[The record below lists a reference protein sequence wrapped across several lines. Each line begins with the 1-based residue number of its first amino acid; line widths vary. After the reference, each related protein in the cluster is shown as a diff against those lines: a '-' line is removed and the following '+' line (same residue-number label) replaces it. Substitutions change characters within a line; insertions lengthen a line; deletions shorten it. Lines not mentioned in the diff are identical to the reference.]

1 MSVILLTPGNLSLL
15 LSYDGI
21 VDDNFTFK
29 CLKRVVICGILGHI
43 SIGWNKKMNNQT
55 FRKRHSHFVV

>member
-1 MSVILLTPGNLSLL
+1 MSVILLTPGNLSLF

-29 CLKRVVICGILGHI
+29 CLKRVAICGILRHI
-43 SIGWNKKMNNQT
+43 SIGWNKKNAYPDILQMAE
-55 FRKRHSHFVV
+55 